1 MALFSFIDLDAKKLE
16 PLVIALLGAG
26 ALYLLYL
33 HMQQSSANAQ
43 ADQASQASADYIN
56 TIEQMAE
63 LQALTGNTATG
74 TSTTGASELP
84 TYSGVSATNPNSATV
99 APSLT
104 QAGTV
109 SAGGATNGIT
119 FEIPSLPFSTVSTN
133 FGGPNT
139 GSGA

>member
-1 MALFSFIDLDAKKLE
+1 MALFSFIDLDAKKIE
-16 PLVIALLGAG
+16 PLLVALLGAG

-33 HMQQSSANAQ
+33 HMQQSQANAQ
-43 ADQASQASADYIN
+43 ADQASNASADYIN
-56 TIEQMAE
+56 SIEQLSE
-63 LQALTGNTATG
+63 LQALTGGSTG
-74 TSTTGASELP
+74 ASTTAPSELP
-84 TYSGVSATNPNSATV
+84 TYSGISATNPNSATV

-109 SAGGATNGIT
+109 SAGGTTNGIT

-133 FGGPNT
+133 FGTNAP